1 MKNGANSKSMF
12 LLLLVVG
19 LLGGGAIYWQY
30 SGMTAAEARVMG
42 LEAEVP
48 DEKELSEMLASS
60 QTELT
65 DFQTK
70 LMHLEKSIPPAAYV
84 PTLIKELEAVGKLNK
99 VSVTGIRPVMAVS
112 NPNATAE
119 KKPYDEIELDIV
131 GRGGYMAVLNL
142 VTALQSFPK
151 ILSVS
156 TVAVI
161 PKRDQDQK
169 QTLEAT
175 VRIRAFVFA
184 NDAKKE
190 AEKPTEKV
198 ASLSSARGGQL

>member
-12 LLLLVVG
+12 LLLLVVA

-30 SGMTAAEARVMG
+30 GGMTSAETRVQA
-42 LEAEVP
+42 LESEVP
-48 DEKELSEMLASS
+48 DEKELGDMLASS
-60 QTELT
+60 QTELS

-84 PTLIKELEAVGKLNK
+84 PTLIKELEAVGKTNK
-99 VSVTGIRPVMAVS
+99 VSVTGIRPVMAVA
-112 NPNATAE
+112 NPNAMPE
-119 KKPYDEIELDIV
+119 KKAYDEIELDIV

-161 PKRDQDQK
+161 PKRDQDQQ

-184 NDAKKE
+184 EEAKKDS
-190 AEKPTEKV
+190 AKPVEKV
-198 ASLSSARGGQL
+198 ASRSAGGGRL